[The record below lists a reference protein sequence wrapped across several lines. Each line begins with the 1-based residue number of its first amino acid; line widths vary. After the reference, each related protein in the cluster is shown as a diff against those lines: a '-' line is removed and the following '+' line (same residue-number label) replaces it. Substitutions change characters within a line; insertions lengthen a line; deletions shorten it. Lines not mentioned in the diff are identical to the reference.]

1 MSAFNYFPLEQ
12 KENFEPKKQLILKST
27 RDFVVEGQ
35 WMTSTHATENLKAI
49 P

>member
-27 RDFVVEGQ
+27 RDFVLEGQ
-35 WMTSTHATENLKAI
+35 WMTSTHAMENLKAI
-49 P
+49 R